1 MNRKYITMDK
11 TERQNANRQK
21 MLAELRR
28 ARNDIAALTD
38 WMELQLSHYSDEEIA
53 DCPETFN
60 WGSVG
65 TLKEVRSQL
74 MDTLRFF
81 AGFETTEELQNSLDE
96 LNGDNE

>member
-1 MNRKYITMDK
+1 MNK
-11 TERQNANRQK
+11 TERQNANREK

-28 ARNDIAALTD
+28 ARNDIACMAN
-38 WMELQLSHYSDEEIA
+38 WMELQLEHYSDEKIT
-53 DCPETFN
+53 DCPEGFN

-81 AGFETTEELQNSLDE
+81 AGFEITEELQNSLDD

>member
-1 MNRKYITMDK
+1 MNK
-11 TERQNANRQK
+11 TEKQNANREN

-38 WMELQLSHYSDEEIA
+38 WMELQLGHYSDEEIA

-74 MDTLRFF
+74 MDALRFF
-81 AGFETTEELQNSLDE
+81 AGFETTEELQNSLDD